1 MDKGPCLL
9 LASAVSPVLIPCLI
23 LSGYS
28 IKMTWMNKS
37 CTTLATCHLV
47 AKSYIIIEVA
57 ADSVQNAY
65 SPLWA
70 LNSWPT
76 RWHQALYP
84 AVVTD
89 HNRSAICPLP
99 LHDLSEFPFL
109 LDEGVRRG
117 GSRLEMV
124 RVLSAP
130 PPPKDPA
137 CYMTVVGSVWD
148 QPCQLFNTHNS
159 VHIKDLLQQTEK
171 QSTNT
176 KETENAGS
184 ALKVTQYINR
194 SCQWK

>member
-99 LHDLSEFPFL
+99 LHDLSELPFL

-137 CYMTVVGSVWD
+137 CYMTVVGSIWD

-159 VHIKDLLQQTEK
+159 VHIKDLLRQTEK
-171 QSTNT
+171 QSTDT